1 MMFEGSGMSDQP
13 ERFEEDGD
21 EALASLFAAEEA
33 AIRDD
38 GFTKRV
44 VEQAHDGI
52 SWRRTAVYGAGMAG
66 FGVAVA
72 SIVDM
77 APLLPEIS
85 GWWNNLSTEIR
96 LAEQGSIDPMAVTIA
111 AVIAG
116 ASFMV
121 FAMIGQER

>member
-1 MMFEGSGMSDQP
+1 MMFEGSGMSDHP
-13 ERFEEDGD
+13 ERSDEGD
-21 EALASLFAAEEA
+21 DALASLFAAEEA
-33 AIRDD
+33 AIKDD

-52 SWRRTAVYGAGMAG
+52 SWRRAAVYGAGMAG

-77 APLLPEIS
+77 APLLPDMS
-85 GWWNNLSTEIR
+85 GWWNNLSGELR
-96 LAEQGSIDPMAVTIA
+96 LADQGSFDPMMITIA

-116 ASFMV
+116 ASLCAAV
-121 FAMIGQER
+121 LVQER

>member
-1 MMFEGSGMSDQP
+1 MSDQP
-13 ERFEEDGD
+13 ERFEDGGD
-21 EALASLFAAEEA
+21 DALAALFGAEEA

-72 SIVDM
+72 SIIDM
-77 APLLPEIS
+77 APLLPDMS
-85 GWWNNLSTEIR
+85 GWWNNLSGELR
-96 LAEQGSIDPMAVTIA
+96 LAGQGSFDPTMITIA

-116 ASFMV
+116 ASLCLAV
-121 FAMIGQER
+121 LVQER

>member
-1 MMFEGSGMSDQP
+1 MSDQP
-13 ERFEEDGD
+13 ERFDETGGD
-21 EALASLFAAEEA
+21 DALASLFAAEEA

-38 GFTKRV
+38 GFTKRI

-66 FGVAVA
+66 FGVALA
-72 SIVDM
+72 SIIDM
-77 APLLPEIS
+77 APFLPEIS
-85 GWWNNLSTEIR
+85 GWWNNLSSEIQ
-96 LAEQGSIDPMAVTIA
+96 LAGQGSVDPMMITIA

-116 ASFMV
+116 ASFML

>member
-1 MMFEGSGMSDQP
+1 MSDQP
-13 ERFEEDGD
+13 ERFPEGFDENSGD
-21 EALASLFAAEEA
+21 ELASLFAAEEA

-52 SWRRTAVYGAGMAG
+52 GWRRTAVYGAGMAG

-72 SIVDM
+72 SIIDM
-77 APLLPEIS
+77 APLLPDMS
-85 GWWNNLSTEIR
+85 GWWNNLSDELK
-96 LAEQGSIDPMAVTIA
+96 LAGQGSFDPMMITIA

-116 ASFMV
+116 ASLCLAV
-121 FAMIGQER
+121 LVQER